1 MLNAY
6 FDGEELI
13 VSFADIEFEIIVDEC
28 IYPGSK
34 KIKQLLRDID
44 YSDDSL
50 QNKLKIKS
58 IIWQLREILREKL
71 NTDQSRDP
79 EYRELEK
86 RYREIN
92 NANEFF
98 FLGIQA
104 KESGIESTSEV
115 IDNPIVQMN

>member
-6 FDGEELI
+6 FDGSDLI
-13 VSFADIEFEIIVDEC
+13 ISFAGVEFEIIVEEY

-34 KIKQLLRDID
+34 QIKQLLRDID

-50 QNKLKIKS
+50 RTKLKIKS
-58 IIWQLREILREKL
+58 LIWQLREILREKL
-71 NTDQSRDP
+71 NTDSSRDP
-79 EYRELEK
+79 EYQELEK
-86 RYREIN
+86 QYREIN

-104 KESGIESTSEV
+104 KAKDVESLSGIV
-115 IDNPIVQMN
+115 DNPISQMN

>member
-6 FDGEELI
+6 FDGSDLI
-13 VSFADIEFEIIVDEC
+13 ISFYGVDFEIVVEEY

-34 KIKQLLRDID
+34 QIKQLLRDID

-50 QNKLKIKS
+50 RTKLKIKS
-58 IIWQLREILREKL
+58 LIWQLREILREKL
-71 NTDQSRDP
+71 NSDSSRDP
-79 EYRELEK
+79 EYQELEK
-86 RYREIN
+86 QYREIN

-104 KESGIESTSEV
+104 KENGIASLHGSV
-115 IDNPIVQMN
+115 DSPISQMN